1 MEWWQKVLDRNC
13 PLRIFAPHLNF
24 LIFMNK
30 NPNLCL
36 VAALLLLACGAAPA
50 LAQQPS
56 LLDVPIVFDN
66 QTGLDPSQ
74 IFIQFMGGHPVGGHY
89 TDTLTGGTGIDWFI
103 FDTTPNATTNTDTI
117 TDFTS
122 GTDKLQFSKAIFT
135 GLSGAALGDLSSNAF
150 WSGAGIK
157 TAHDADDRFIYD
169 TTTGSLY
176 YDADG
181 NASGS
186 AAVLVA
192 TLGAATPL
200 AFTDLIVIG

>member
-1 MEWWQKVLDRNC
+1 MSGFEGILGGSANDVLTGDGNTNAIYGYNGNDY
-13 PLRIFAPHLNF
+13 LYGEA
-24 LIFMNK
+24 
-30 NPNLCL
+30 
-36 VAALLLLACGAAPA
+36 GD
-50 LAQQPS
+50 
-56 LLDVPIVFDN
+56 DV
-66 QTGLDPSQ
+66 L
-74 IFIQFMGGHPVGGHY
+74 VGGAGFDDLHGGNGN
-89 TDTLTGGTGIDWFI
+89 DLLTGGSGDDWFI
-103 FDTTPNATTNTDTI
+103 FDTAPNATTNTDTI

-122 GTDKLQFSKAIFT
+122 ADGDKLVFSKAIFT

-200 AFTDLIVIG
+200 AFTDLQIIG